1 MNKPVI
7 NKVFNLII
15 LDESG
20 SMESIKQA
28 TINGFN
34 ELIQS
39 IKHSLK
45 DFSAI
50 EQYVNFFSF
59 NGQGIKE
66 HLPLCRAEH
75 LNFLSAEKYVP
86 DHMTPLYDAIGFTVN
101 QLKKAIE
108 NETQYSVL
116 VTILTDGEENNS
128 KEYRFEDIAALIGN
142 MRSKGWVFTYI
153 GANHNVE
160 QTAVSLNINNHLQ
173 FEATEED
180 TEQMFEKNNNS
191 RKKYMNKIQ
200 SGLPNLS
207 DGFFKDDQ

>member
-20 SMESIKQA
+20 SMESIKEP

-34 ELIQS
+34 ELIQG

-45 DFSAI
+45 ENPGI
-50 EQYVNFFSF
+50 EQFINFFSF

-75 LNFLSAEKYVP
+75 LNFLSRDKYVP

-101 QLKKAIE
+101 QLKKSIE

-116 VTILTDGEENNS
+116 VTILTDGEENHS
-128 KEYRFEDIAALIGN
+128 KEYRFEDVAALIAD
-142 MRSKGWVFTYI
+142 MKSKGWVFTYI

-173 FEATEED
+173 FDATEED
-180 TEQMFEKNNNS
+180 VEQMFEKNNNS
-191 RKKYMNKIQ
+191 RKKYMQKIQ
-200 SGLPNLS
+200 SGLPDLS
-207 DGFFKDDQ
+207 KDFFD